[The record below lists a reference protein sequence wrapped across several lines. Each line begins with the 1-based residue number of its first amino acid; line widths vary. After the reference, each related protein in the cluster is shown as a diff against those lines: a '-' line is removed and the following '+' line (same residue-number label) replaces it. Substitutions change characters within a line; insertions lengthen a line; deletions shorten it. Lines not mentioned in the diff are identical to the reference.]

1 MLINPPVVPSIASAA
16 QNAEVLK
23 GRQLQNKLAEQELSM
38 NPKKIELQEAA
49 MQIRQMALEVQQ
61 KALESRGKPVSLD
74 YGDYTISAQDGEVLA
89 VAAQQIAKFPNESAD
104 PQTWNTQVMPWLAK
118 QGVTF
123 EKKDVERQIKLLTA
137 KTALANALKKGDED
151 VVKQSDITKFE
162 LFQYGRLSP
171 ELRGK
176 PQYQRDYLQFQRL
189 NKEQSPYVDALNRQ
203 IEITAKREGSAL
215 RKEFYDS
222 PEVKTYQEV
231 SRQHSV
237 MQEAMKEAKT
247 GENFVAVDQALITIL
262 NKMMD
267 PSSVV
272 RESEYARTPGDLALM
287 NRIKGA
293 YQKIKTGGAGLTM
306 EDREAIKKMGGKYL
320 SATETKYKS
329 KLHEYKGY
337 LANYGL
343 DPEKYLSPPSVSS
356 STDLSNISDADLLK
370 ALGE

>member
-1 MLINPPVVPSIASAA
+1 MAPEKQAFEREKM
-16 QNAEVLK
+16 QWQK
-23 GRQLQNKLAEQELSM
+23 QLMEWQKEDR
-38 NPKKIELQEAA
+38 PLQKE
-49 MQIRQMALEVQQ
+49 MGGL
-61 KALESRGKPVSLD
+61 
-74 YGDYTISAQDGEVLA
+74 
-89 VAAQQIAKFPNESAD
+89 
-104 PQTWNTQVMPWLAK
+104 
-118 QGVTF
+118 
-123 EKKDVERQIKLLTA
+123 KLLQDLGPHLKWQNYPQYRERLIEKMGLSPEMLPEPYVMIQQALNNKMHPEAYFENWKKESLTSMDQRIKELTA
-137 KTALANALKKGDED
+137 QAALANALKKGDED

-162 LFQYGRLSP
+162 LFQYGKLSP
-171 ELRGK
+171 ELRGR
-176 PQYQRDYLQFQRL
+176 PQYQKEYLQFQKL

-203 IEITAKREGSAL
+203 IDITAKREGTAL

-231 SRQHSV
+231 SRQYSI

-272 RESEYARTPGDLALM
+272 RESEYARTAGDLALM

-293 YQKIKTGGAGLTM
+293 YQKLKTGGAGLTT

-337 LANYGL
+337 LSNYGL
-343 DPEKYLSPPSVSS
+343 NPEKYLSPPSISGK
-356 STDLSNISDADLLK
+356 TDLSNMSDDDLLK